1 MSGPLDDTKRST
13 VARHAGLPTPSALST
28 FLKLAGVALAV
39 LVASSIAVATFIA
52 VDVLNR
58 VGDGAVALE
67 GDADVA
73 PPSLGA
79 YPDDEAFSILV
90 VGTDECGEISTQLLG
105 ERCEDTDEGT
115 RNDVNLLV
123 HVSAAPRSVTVVSF
137 PRDLMVEVP
146 ECTREDGST
155 ASAMSKAPLNS
166 VFDHGGISCIAQ
178 TVTLLSDIPIG
189 FAAKI
194 SFDGVIEITEAIGGV
209 EVCVAGDGI
218 SDRQAGID
226 LPPGRHTIT
235 GADALAFIR
244 TRHGVGDESDL
255 ARISNQQQY
264 MSRLAKKILS
274 AETLTDPAKA
284 LRLANTVAD
293 NIVPSESLS
302 NPLTIG
308 QLALAL
314 RGVPFSDFVFVQ
326 YPNLDDPDN
335 PGIKVV
341 PDYDAAEPLWAALIA
356 GEPITLSGD
365 VATNNSVE
373 LATPTDPAQP
383 VESAAPETAAP
394 ETAAPEVRAT
404 LPPEISGQSVDQ
416 DTCSVGNQA
425 D

>member
-1 MSGPLDDTKRST
+1 MSGPLDDDRDT
-13 VARHAGLPTPSALST
+13 VARHATLPTPSAAST
-28 FLKLAGVALAV
+28 FMKLLGIAVSV
-39 LVASSIAVATFIA
+39 LVVASVAVAAFVVTDLA
-52 VDVLNR
+52 NR

-67 GDADVA
+67 GDAEVA

-79 YPDDEAFSILV
+79 YPDDRAFSILV
-90 VGTDECGEISTQLLG
+90 LGTDECGEVSTALLG
-105 ERCEDTDEGT
+105 ERCEETDEGA

-123 HVSAAPRSVTVVSF
+123 HVSAAPRNVTVVSF

-155 ASAMSKAPLNS
+155 ASAMDKAPLNS
-166 VFDHGGISCIAQ
+166 LFDHAGISCVAK
-178 TVTLLSDIPIG
+178 TVTELSGIPIE

-194 SFDGVIEITEAIGGV
+194 SFDGVIAITDAIGGV

-218 SDRQAGID
+218 KDSQAGID
-226 LPPGRHTIT
+226 LPVGTHTVS
-235 GADALAFIR
+235 GPDALAFIR

-274 AETLTDPAKA
+274 AETLTDPSKV

-293 NIVPSESLS
+293 NIVPSESLN
-302 NPLTIG
+302 NPLTLA

-314 RGVPFSDFVFVQ
+314 KDVRFSDFVFAQ

-341 PDYDAAEPLWAALIA
+341 PDYDSAEALWEAVQSGQPLSL
-356 GEPITLSGD
+356 TGD
-365 VATNNSVE
+365 VATNGSVE
-373 LATPTDPAQP
+373 LTTPPA
-383 VESAAPETAAP
+383 EGTETTETAAP
-394 ETAAPEVRAT
+394 TETQAPTETPDARAT
-404 LPPEISGQSVDQ
+404 LPPEISGQTVDQ

-425 D
+425 R

>member
-1 MSGPLDDTKRST
+1 MSGPFDDVKRAT
-13 VARHAGLPTPSALST
+13 VARHADLPTPSASST
-28 FLKLAGVALAV
+28 FFKLLGVALGV
-39 LVASSIAVATFIA
+39 LVVASVAVASFI
-52 VDVLNR
+52 VIDVLNR
-58 VGDGAVALE
+58 VGEGAVALE
-67 GDADVA
+67 DDVEVA

-79 YPDDEAFSILV
+79 YPSDKAFSILI

-105 ERCEDTDEGT
+105 ERCEKADEGS

-123 HVSAAPRSVTVVSF
+123 HVSAAPRNVTVVSF

-146 ECTREDGST
+146 ECTRADGST

-166 VFDHGGISCIAQ
+166 LFDHAGISCVAKTI
-178 TVTLLSDIPIG
+178 TDLSEIPIE

-194 SFDGVIEITEAIGGV
+194 SFDGVIEITDAIGGV

-218 SDRQAGID
+218 RDSKAGID
-226 LPPGRHTIT
+226 LPVGTHTVS
-235 GADALAFIR
+235 GASALAFIR

-274 AETLTDPAKA
+274 AETLSDPSKV
-284 LRLANTVAD
+284 LRLMNTVAD

-302 NPLTIG
+302 NALTLT

-314 RGVPFSDFVFVQ
+314 KDVRFSDFVFVQ

-341 PDYDAAEPLWAALIA
+341 PDYDAATPLWAALIA
-356 GEPITLSGD
+356 GEPIALSGD
-365 VATNNSVE
+365 VATHRSVE
-373 LATPTDPAQP
+373 LATPAPEAP
-383 VESAAPETAAP
+383 PETATP
-394 ETAAPEVRAT
+394 TEAPEVRAT

-416 DTCSVGNQA
+416 DTCSVGNQER
-425 D
+425 